1 MGKNSWQLSVA
12 AGFVSTVFYLTLF
25 LFTYAKC
32 STDPRIGQPE
42 IKSLVTI
49 STHITHMINFTLTP
63 PQRAAVRRQ
72 RSHPFRFLMDQPQEF
87 DRVYAWSS
95 WADATQLHRI
105 HPTARSVIDIGCGQ
119 AGVAAIQNIVYGM
132 EVYLI
137 DGAREGQRDAGYES
151 ADSMNHY
158 STWSDL
164 PSTLK
169 GWGCDMSRVHFV
181 EIDSAQRYPWG
192 GVDLVQSLHSCGAHY
207 PISTYNWL
215 YDRVNHSGTLYSF
228 VISDA
233 AAAEIPREF
242 ELVHTVPMI
251 NYPHLKH
258 RVLRRG

>member
-1 MGKNSWQLSVA
+1 
-12 AGFVSTVFYLTLF
+12 
-25 LFTYAKC
+25 
-32 STDPRIGQPE
+32 
-42 IKSLVTI
+42 
-49 STHITHMINFTLTP
+49 MIQFDLTP

-95 WADATQLHRI
+95 WADATQLRLI

-119 AGVAAIQNIVYGM
+119 AGVAAVQNIVYGM
-132 EVYLI
+132 EIYLI
-137 DGAREGQRDAGYES
+137 DGAREGQRDAGYAD

-164 PSTLK
+164 PTTLK
-169 GWGCDMSRVHFV
+169 RWGCDMSRVHFV
-181 EIDSAQRYPWG
+181 EIDQAPRYPWS

-207 PISTYNWL
+207 PIETYDWL
-215 YDRVNHSGTLYSF
+215 WDRVNHSSTVYSF

-233 AAAEIPREF
+233 AAARIPPEF
-242 ELVHTVPMI
+242 ELMHTVPMI

-258 RVLRRG
+258 RVLRRGRVAQS